1 MSNYKQCPNGHYYNE
16 EYDTCPYCNTSKK
29 EQRFVD
35 WGSSST
41 PNSKVCPNNHAYV
54 GGVACP
60 YCGEKEVVGS
70 VDMHTG
76 QGYHIIAR
84 SAGQIMKVI
93 VDGKEYSHYDMT
105 IGYWVW
111 NWASRIKSNY
121 LIEAGGESLP
131 IYCNTNIQ
139 FGNTH
144 LTGREFIKMCDVII
158 DNQLAI
164 IGM

>member
-1 MSNYKQCPNGHYYNE
+1 MSGYKQCPNGHYYNE
-16 EYDTCPYCNTSKK
+16 EFDQCPYCARKSGSS
-29 EQRFVD
+29 FVD
-35 WGSSST
+35 WGPSPT
-41 PNSKVCPNNHAYV
+41 PNSKVCPNHHAYV

-84 SAGQIMKVI
+84 SASQIIKVI
-93 VDGKEYSHYDMT
+93 VDGKEYSCYDVI

-111 NWASRIKSNY
+111 NWASRIKSDY
-121 LIEAGGESLP
+121 MIEVGDEPLF
-131 IYCNTNIQ
+131 IKKKKKIQ
-139 FGNTH
+139 FGDTH
-144 LTGREFIKMCDVII
+144 LTGKEFIKMCDAII

-164 IGM
+164 IGV